1 MGAPEAEVLIRQ
13 HLIDPEVCIRCNTC
27 EDTCPIDAI
36 THDDRNYVV
45 DANIC
50 NGCNACVPPC
60 PTGSIDN
67 WRMVPKS
74 AAYSVAEQF
83 TWDELPP
90 QQEVAADAVVASA
103 GGATSNAANAA
114 NAVDGADG
122 AEGAD
127 ADQPPQHNAAV
138 SRTSPNPPWSAAR
151 PYLNLYDIKRPV
163 TATVAG
169 NYRLTG
175 ADADSDIRHIVLDF
189 GQQFFPVLEGQSIG
203 VIPPGTDTSGKPH
216 YLRMYSVA
224 SPRDGERPGYNNV
237 ALTVKRVVADHAG
250 KPVQGVASNYLCDLQ
265 KGDTVH
271 VTGPFGDNY
280 LMPNH
285 PGSNLLM
292 ICTGTGAA
300 PMRAMTEYRR
310 RLMAAGKPVA
320 GKLMLFFGAR
330 NPDELPYFGPLLK
343 LPPSFIDIHLAFSR
357 VEGEPKTYV
366 QDKLREAGSQVAE
379 LLKGDT
385 CLYVCGLKGM
395 ENGVMD
401 ALRDICIAS
410 GIDWPALHEKMVA
423 DGRFHVET
431 Y

>member
-90 QQEVAADAVVASA
+90 QQEVAADAVVASTGA
-103 GGATSNAANAA
+103 ATSNAANAG
-114 NAVDGADG
+114 DGADG

-127 ADQPPQHNAAV
+127 TDQPPQHNAAV

-203 VIPPGTDTSGKPH
+203 VIPPGTDASGKPH

-237 ALTVKRVVADHAG
+237 ALTVKRVVADHDG

-265 KGDTVH
+265 KGDTVQ

-423 DGRFHVET
+423 EGRFHVET

>member
-1 MGAPEAEVLIRQ
+1 MGAPETEVLIRQ

-45 DANIC
+45 DPDIC
-50 NGCNACVPPC
+50 NGCGACVPPC

-67 WRMVPKS
+67 WRTVPKA

-83 TWDELPP
+83 TWDELPA
-90 QQEVAADAVVASA
+90 QQEVASDAVVAA
-103 GGATSNAANAA
+103 VAEAAPP
-114 NAVDGADG
+114 ADG
-122 AEGAD
+122 V
-127 ADQPPQHNAAV
+127 QQNAAV
-138 SRTSPNPPWSAAR
+138 SAASTTPPWSAAH
-151 PYLNLYDIKRPV
+151 PYLNLYDLKRPV

-169 NYRLTG
+169 NYRLTD
-175 ADADSDIRHIVLDF
+175 AEADSDIRHIVLDF
-189 GQQFFPVLEGQSIG
+189 GTQFFPVLEGQSIG
-203 VIPPGTDTSGKPH
+203 ILPPGTDASGKPH

-224 SPRDGERPGYNNV
+224 SPRDGERPGYNNLS
-237 ALTVKRVVADHAG
+237 LTVKRVVADHEG
-250 KPVQGVASNYLCDLQ
+250 QPVKGVASNYLCDLQ
-265 KGDTVH
+265 KGDTVQ
-271 VTGPFGDNY
+271 VTGPFGAHY

-310 RLMAAGKPVA
+310 RLMAAGKPVD

-330 NPDELPYFGPLLK
+330 RPGELPYFGPLLK
-343 LPPSFIDIHLAFSR
+343 LPASFIDMHLAFSR
-357 VEGEPKTYV
+357 VEGEPKAYV
-366 QDKLREAGSQVAE
+366 QDRLREAGPAVAE

-385 CLYVCGLKGM
+385 YLYVCGLKGM
-395 ENGVMD
+395 EAGVME
-401 ALRDICIAS
+401 ALRDICITA
-410 GIDWPALHEKMVA
+410 GIDWPALHARMVVE
-423 DGRFHVET
+423 GRFHVET

>member
-1 MGAPEAEVLIRQ
+1 MGAPETVVLLRQ

-45 DANIC
+45 DPDIC
-50 NGCNACVPPC
+50 NGCGACVPPC

-67 WRMVPKS
+67 WRTVPK
-74 AAYSVAEQF
+74 ATAYSVAEQF
-83 TWDELPP
+83 TWDELPV
-90 QQEVAADAVVASA
+90 QQEVPAGTAVVAETQPVESA
-103 GGATSNAANAA
+103 
-114 NAVDGADG
+114 
-122 AEGAD
+122 
-127 ADQPPQHNAAV
+127 QQNAAV
-138 SRTSPNPPWSAAR
+138 SAASVTPPWSAAH

-169 NYRLTG
+169 NYRLTD
-175 ADADSDIRHIVLDF
+175 ADSDSDIRHIVLDF
-189 GQQFFPVLEGQSIG
+189 GTQFFPVLEGQSIG
-203 VIPPGTDTSGKPH
+203 VIPPGTDASGKPH

-224 SPRDGERPGYNNV
+224 SPRDGERHGYNNLS
-237 ALTVKRVVADHAG
+237 LTVKRVVTDHEG
-250 KPVQGVASNYLCDLQ
+250 QPVKGVASNYLCDLQ
-265 KGDTVH
+265 KGDTVQ
-271 VTGPFGDNY
+271 VTGPFGAHY

-310 RLMAAGKPVA
+310 RLMAGGKPVD

-330 NPDELPYFGPLLK
+330 RPGELPYFGPLLK
-343 LPPSFIDIHLAFSR
+343 LPPSLIDMHLAFSR
-357 VEGEPKTYV
+357 VDGEPKTYV
-366 QDKLREAGSQVAE
+366 QDRLREAGPAVVE

-385 CLYVCGLKGM
+385 YLYVCGLMGM
-395 ENGVMD
+395 EAGVME
-401 ALRDICIAS
+401 ALRDVCIAA
-410 GIDWPALHEKMVA
+410 GIDWPALHARMVSE
-423 DGRFHVET
+423 GRFHVET

>member
-1 MGAPEAEVLIRQ
+1 MGAPETDVLIRQ

-45 DANIC
+45 DPDIC

-67 WRMVPKS
+67 WRTVQKS
-74 AAYSVAEQF
+74 SAYSVAEQF
-83 TWDELPP
+83 TWDELPA
-90 QQEVAADAVVASA
+90 QQELPADAAVEAPAAEISEAS
-103 GGATSNAANAA
+103 
-114 NAVDGADG
+114 
-122 AEGAD
+122 
-127 ADQPPQHNAAV
+127 QLNAAV
-138 SRTSPNPPWSAAR
+138 SATSPNAPWSAAH
-151 PYLNLYDIKRPV
+151 PYLNLYDVKKPV

-169 NYRLTG
+169 NYRLTD

-189 GQQFFPVLEGQSIG
+189 GTQFFPVLEGQSIG
-203 VIPPGTDTSGKPH
+203 IIPPGTDASGKPH

-224 SPRDGERPGYNNV
+224 SPRDGERAGYNNLS
-237 ALTVKRVVADHAG
+237 LTVKRVAADHEG
-250 KPVQGVASNYLCDLQ
+250 KPVNGVASNYLCDLQ
-265 KGDTVH
+265 KGDTVQ
-271 VTGPFGDNY
+271 VTGPFGSNY

-310 RLMAAGKPVA
+310 RLMVQGRPVD

-330 NPDELPYFGPLLK
+330 RPGELPYFGPLLK
-343 LPPSFIDIHLAFSR
+343 LPPSFIDMHLAFSR
-357 VEGEPKTYV
+357 VEGEAKTYV
-366 QDKLREAGSQVAE
+366 QDKLREAGPAVAE
-379 LLKGDT
+379 LLRGDT
-385 CLYVCGLKGM
+385 YLYVCGLKGM
-395 ENGVMD
+395 EAGVMD
-401 ALRDICIAS
+401 ALRDICIAA
-410 GIDWPALHEKMVA
+410 GIDWPSLHARMVGE
-423 DGRFHVET
+423 GRFHVET